1 MLAMNADE
9 VGKSIEELASMLDKN
24 AAPPAFSPDS
34 QIRLHLVD
42 KGSPNACVFDDI
54 RQLQA
59 GEEGALTL
67 RSHRGLAICGR
78 HPEQRR
84 AGPWRYIEATAAG
97 PQRDAVRVRLQDG
110 VFLITTHDPRLTLD
124 VTHWR
129 MEAGNEV
136 NLVGGTDRHH
146 RTMQG
151 GGGRDWLLCA
161 DIEVSETDI

>member
-1 MLAMNADE
+1 MGNKASAPEEVGPPPPDEGQLRANLAAAVKQLAALEAAVGQLEASADADTLSMLAMNADE

-97 PQRDAVRVRLQDG
+97 PQRSSSQP
-110 VFLITTHDPRLTLD
+110 TTR
-124 VTHWR
+124 
-129 MEAGNEV
+129 A
-136 NLVGGTDRHH
+136 
-146 RTMQG
+146 
-151 GGGRDWLLCA
+151 
-161 DIEVSETDI
+161 